1 VQRELLTP
9 EVPESLRRDSAAF
22 QSTPTGTHLTWPEAW
37 SGKLPRMLPVI
48 LAGYGLLH
56 VLIRLVI
63 SEGAELDEAE
73 QLLLSQSVAI
83 GYTDQP
89 PLYTWLLIGFE
100 AIFGVNILSLAIL
113 KNLLLFITH
122 LCLFLAAKIVL
133 NDAYLASL
141 TSLSLWLV
149 PQIAWE
155 SHRDLTHSVL
165 VTSVSSGF
173 LYVLMTL
180 LHTGRTWC
188 YLILGILLGLGAL
201 SKHSF
206 LLFAGALLAAVLS
219 QRQVRGLLLDCRM
232 LLACALAGLVVLP
245 HFLWLLDHF
254 HPDTS
259 LTTRKLGMHSGM
271 PSVTVIATG
280 LGKIVWASVR
290 FLSPFWLVCVL
301 VFPKLVTR
309 RLSGDTWRYQY
320 RRTLERFFLIVG
332 IILAVTVIL
341 FGVTHFKDR
350 WMQPFLFLVPL
361 YVFLRLQD
369 VGGIVA
375 GKLHIY
381 AGVLALSGL
390 VFLVA
395 PLVQAWVAPWFGM
408 YSRLHAPFE
417 EVARQLTEA
426 GFRKGTIVAETT
438 FIGGNLRLMFPTSRM
453 VTPEVRSAMHV
464 DPQASGQCLVV
475 WDGDNRPPLPPPLR
489 LFLEGTLHAPPSSD
503 QAPRYIDARLKRG
516 HEQAFRL
523 GFLLFPDG
531 LGNCR

>member
-1 VQRELLTP
+1 
-9 EVPESLRRDSAAF
+9 
-22 QSTPTGTHLTWPEAW
+22 
-37 SGKLPRMLPVI
+37 MLPVL
-48 LAGYGLLH
+48 LAAYGLLH

-63 SEGAELDEAE
+63 SESAELDEAE
-73 QLLLSQSVAI
+73 QLLLSQSFAI

-100 AIFGVNILSLAIL
+100 AIFGVDILSLAIL
-113 KNLLLFITH
+113 KNLLLLITH
-122 LCLFLAAKIVL
+122 LCLFLAARIVL

-180 LHTGRTWC
+180 LRTGRAWR
-188 YLILGILLGLGAL
+188 YLMLGLLLGLGAL

-206 LLFAGALLAAVLS
+206 LLFATALLAAVLS
-219 QRQVRGLLLDCRM
+219 QREVRGLLLDRRM
-232 LLACALAGLVVLP
+232 LLACALSGLVVLP
-245 HFLWLLDHF
+245 HFLWLLAHF
-254 HPDTS
+254 HPNTS
-259 LTTRKLGMHSGM
+259 LTTRKLGVHSGM
-271 PSVTVIATG
+271 PSFMVIATG
-280 LGKIVWASVR
+280 LSQLVWASVR
-290 FLSPFWLVCVL
+290 FLSPFWLICVL
-301 VFPKLVTR
+301 VFPQLVTR
-309 RLSGDTWRYQY
+309 RFSGATSRHQY
-320 RRTLERFFLIVG
+320 RRTLERFFLIVS
-332 IILAVTVIL
+332 IILAVAVVL

-361 YVFLRLQD
+361 YVFVRLQG
-369 VGGIVA
+369 VSGIAA
-375 GKLHIY
+375 GRLHLF
-381 AGVLALSGL
+381 ACALALSGL

-395 PLVQAWVAPWFGM
+395 PLAQAWVAPWFGT

-417 EVARQLTEA
+417 EVARQLREA

-438 FIGGNLRLMFPTSRM
+438 FIGGNLRLVFPTSRV
-453 VTPEVRSAMHV
+453 VTPKVRSAMRV
-464 DPQASGQCLVV
+464 DPQAAGQCLVV
-475 WDGDNRPPLPPPLR
+475 WDGDDRPPLPPPLSP
-489 LFLEGTLHAPPSSD
+489 FLEETLHAQPSSD
-503 QAPRYIDARLKRG
+503 QAPRYIDARLKRS
-516 HEQAFRL
+516 HQQVFRI